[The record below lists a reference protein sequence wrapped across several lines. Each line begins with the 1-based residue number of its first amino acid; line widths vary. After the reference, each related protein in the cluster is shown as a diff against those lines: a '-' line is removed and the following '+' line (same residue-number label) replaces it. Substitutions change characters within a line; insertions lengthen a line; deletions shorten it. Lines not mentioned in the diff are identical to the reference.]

1 MAFRTMLSPN
11 RRKIMTASTV
21 KAVVYPVMN
30 QMFVPLKVNIIR
42 SRAAIPSKTPMI
54 VIG

>member
-1 MAFRTMLSPN
+1 MLSPN
-11 RRKIMTASTV
+11 RRKIMTASTM

-30 QMFVPLKVNIIR
+30 QMVVPLEVNIIR
-42 SRAAIPSKTPMI
+42 SKAAMPSKFAMI